1 MSLPRRPKGEYRS
14 AQHEG
19 TPVSAD
25 GIFISY
31 RRSDAQF
38 AAGRLADALVREFG
52 HERIF
57 RDIDDIDAG
66 ADFVDTLEQAL
77 AECKVML
84 VIIGSQWLTLCDAQG
99 RPRIHDDGDWVRQE
113 IARALKRGIRVVPVL
128 LERTD
133 IPPDAA
139 LPEDLKALTR
149 RQALRLADEQW
160 ARDVAALVAALRPH
174 VSTPASPAP
183 AAATQAAPTRL
194 PQAAAFENVAG
205 RVGSGV
211 RTGLTWVMRVLL
223 GLLALLLFLTFL
235 LVRACNDETPD
246 MAGRWVSAEGWVLEF
261 EPQQHEGTKRYQ
273 VRGSAGNAGRLECLG
288 SPSMFGALELQCKLV
303 PGSGAADTF
312 ACENLYISGT
322 PLTATGECKWPRDG
336 STRKLALRR

>member
-1 MSLPRRPKGEYRS
+1 M
-14 AQHEG
+14 
-19 TPVSAD
+19 SAD

-52 HERIF
+52 DERIF
-57 RDIDDIDAG
+57 RDIEDIEAG
-66 ADFVDTLEQAL
+66 ADFIDTLDKAL

-84 VIIGSQWLTLCDAQG
+84 VIIGSQWLDLRDAQG
-99 RPRIHDDGDWVRQE
+99 QRRIHNDGDWVRQE
-113 IARALKRGIRVVPVL
+113 IARALVRGIRVVPVL

-133 IPPDAA
+133 IPADAA
-139 LPEDLKALTR
+139 LPDDLKALTR

-174 VSTPASPAP
+174 LGTPVANAPAP
-183 AAATQAAPTRL
+183 AAPMRK
-194 PQAAAFENVAG
+194 PQPAQLEAMAS
-205 RVGSGV
+205 RMGSGV
-211 RTGLTWVMRVLL
+211 RTGLTWVMRALL

-246 MAGRWVSAEGWVLEF
+246 MAGRWLSAEGWVLEF
-261 EPQQHEGTKRYQ
+261 EPQQHEGAKRYQ

-288 SPSMFGALELQCKLV
+288 TPSMFGALDLQCKLL
-303 PGSGAADTF
+303 PGSGPADTF
-312 ACENLYISGT
+312 ACENMYISGT
-322 PLTATGECKWPRDG
+322 PLTAAGECKWPRDG
-336 STRKLALRR
+336 STRKLSLKR